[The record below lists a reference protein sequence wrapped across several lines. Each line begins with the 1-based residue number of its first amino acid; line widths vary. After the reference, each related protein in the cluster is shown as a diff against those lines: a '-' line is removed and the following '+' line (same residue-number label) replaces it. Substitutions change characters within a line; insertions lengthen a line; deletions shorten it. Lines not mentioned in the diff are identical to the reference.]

1 MKKMTDN
8 DFELF
13 ICRNEKKSE
22 RRELLKR
29 ALLAYGIKK
38 EELSRAALCRTD
50 LGKPYFEGLEI
61 YFNISHSRDIW
72 ACLIG
77 PDCCGLDVQYVKPCN
92 YEKIAR
98 RFFSSSENMYIKEA
112 GLEGFFE
119 IWTRREAFGKYTGE
133 GFFGEF
139 RDFTDEKG
147 EPVSSLDTV
156 VFREIEV
163 GSDIKCICCVS
174 KNTAGHAGIKVREDF

>member
-1 MKKMTDN
+1 M
-8 DFELF
+8 
-13 ICRNEKKSE
+13 
-22 RRELLKR
+22 
-29 ALLAYGIKK
+29 
-38 EELSRAALCRTD
+38 
-50 LGKPYFEGLEI
+50 
-61 YFNISHSRDIW
+61 
-72 ACLIG
+72 
-77 PDCCGLDVQYVKPCN
+77 YVKD
-92 YEKIAR
+92 
-98 RFFSSSENMYIKEA
+98 A

-174 KNTAGHAGIKVREDF
+174 KNTGRPCRDKSARGFLDEWELYGNEGDIDVKRNL

>member
-29 ALLAYGIKK
+29 VLLAYGIKK

-77 PDCCGLDVQYVKPCN
+77 PDCCGWMCSMLSLAIMKRLPGV
-92 YEKIAR
+92 
-98 RFFSSSENMYIKEA
+98 FFIY
-112 GLEGFFE
+112 
-119 IWTRREAFGKYTGE
+119 
-133 GFFGEF
+133 
-139 RDFTDEKG
+139 
-147 EPVSSLDTV
+147 
-156 VFREIEV
+156 
-163 GSDIKCICCVS
+163 
-174 KNTAGHAGIKVREDF
+174 

>member
-77 PDCCGLDVQYVKPCN
+77 PDCCGLDVQLSLAIMKRLPGV
-92 YEKIAR
+92 
-98 RFFSSSENMYIKEA
+98 FFHLLKTCM
-112 GLEGFFE
+112 
-119 IWTRREAFGKYTGE
+119 
-133 GFFGEF
+133 
-139 RDFTDEKG
+139 
-147 EPVSSLDTV
+147 
-156 VFREIEV
+156 
-163 GSDIKCICCVS
+163 
-174 KNTAGHAGIKVREDF
+174 

>member
-1 MKKMTDN
+1 
-8 DFELF
+8 
-13 ICRNEKKSE
+13 
-22 RRELLKR
+22 
-29 ALLAYGIKK
+29 
-38 EELSRAALCRTD
+38 
-50 LGKPYFEGLEI
+50 
-61 YFNISHSRDIW
+61 
-72 ACLIG
+72 
-77 PDCCGLDVQYVKPCN
+77 
-92 YEKIAR
+92 
-98 RFFSSSENMYIKEA
+98 MYIKEV

-139 RDFTDEKG
+139 RDFIDDKG
-147 EPVSSLDTV
+147 EPASSLDTV

>member
-77 PDCCGLDVQYVKPCN
+77 PDCCGLDEQYVKPCN

-98 RFFSSSENMYIKEA
+98 RFFSSSENMYI
-112 GLEGFFE
+112 
-119 IWTRREAFGKYTGE
+119 
-133 GFFGEF
+133 
-139 RDFTDEKG
+139 
-147 EPVSSLDTV
+147 
-156 VFREIEV
+156 
-163 GSDIKCICCVS
+163 
-174 KNTAGHAGIKVREDF
+174 